1 MSHSVVLNV
10 KEEVLFSNKNETGF
24 ILDMNAFIKN
34 NESLSKLEVD
44 DIIYNNFMLNRKL
57 FKKK

>member
-1 MSHSVVLNV
+1 VSHSVVLNV